1 MEEGDFFSF
10 SLLRSS
16 GRRDA
21 FLGFGREINSLIA
34 EDFRVHSCTPNSNI
48 YTQKFRVLHS

>member
-34 EDFRVHSCTPNSNI
+34 GDFRVHSCTPNSNI